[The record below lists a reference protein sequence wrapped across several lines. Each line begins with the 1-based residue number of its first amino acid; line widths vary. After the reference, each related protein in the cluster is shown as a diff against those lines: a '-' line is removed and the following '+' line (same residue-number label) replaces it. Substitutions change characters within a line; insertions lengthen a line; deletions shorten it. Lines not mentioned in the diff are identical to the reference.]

1 MQQGYRESKL
11 AGCIKLLGTLTGNRE
26 VECRIEAVLV
36 RLGVPGVLKS
46 TPFLQQLS
54 SRTGVTM
61 HTSYLVELGRQLYRL
76 SKAVCLQL
84 ERNMKFT
91 RKQNTSAATLLM
103 QGLTDTLPSSAS
115 RENGVGRAALLARQI
130 FALILIV
137 LIVPMGQGALLFA
150 QTAPPQQ
157 HQYNGTTPPPPP
169 QAADQADQSDAQD
182 QGAPPPDQGAPQG
195 QPLTADELGQM
206 VAPIALYPDALVA
219 QILAASTY
227 PTQVVEADRWV
238 QAQGNMPADQLGAAA
253 NSQNWDPSV
262 KALIAFPSVLAQMD
276 KNIQWTTDLGNAYYN
291 QPDDVMSAVQA
302 MRARAQSAGTLHNT
316 EQQQVSDNGGNIVIA
331 PANPEVVYVPVY
343 NPWGVYG
350 APVGVYPGYYY
361 GPPAGVY
368 IGTGL
373 AIGFGIGIG
382 IGMWSHWGWGW
393 NSWHPDW
400 NHRAI
405 YYGGNRYYTRS
416 VTVYNRGYNR
426 PGSPHGY
433 PGSRGSYY
441 NHNANY
447 NHGGNYNNH
456 GGQPNHGNNQ
466 PNHGNNQQYHG
477 NQPNH
482 GNNQQYHG
490 NEQQVH
496 GNQQQ
501 SHDNQQYHG
510 EQQNH
515 GNNSQNYNHNGS
527 QPKPN
532 QTSNKGNVNSHPQS
546 NSGHQGGGHPSNGGG
561 HPSSGGGGHPSGG
574 GGGHPSG
581 GGGGGGHEGGGGGSH
596 H

>member
-1 MQQGYRESKL
+1 M
-11 AGCIKLLGTLTGNRE
+11 
-26 VECRIEAVLV
+26 
-36 RLGVPGVLKS
+36 KS
-46 TPFLQQLS
+46 
-54 SRTGVTM
+54 
-61 HTSYLVELGRQLYRL
+61 
-76 SKAVCLQL
+76 
-84 ERNMKFT
+84 T
-91 RKQNTSAATLLM
+91 RKQYVSPTTSFL
-103 QGLTDTLPSSAS
+103 QGITGTLPSSPS
-115 RENGVGRAALLARQI
+115 RWSGVGRAALLARQV
-130 FALILIV
+130 FALVLIV

-157 HQYNGTTPPPPP
+157 EQYNGTEPPPPPPP
-169 QAADQADQSDAQD
+169 QNQNGSQDQNAPQDQGAPPQD

-195 QPLTADELGQM
+195 QPLSPEELGQM

-238 QAQGNMPADQLGAAA
+238 QSQGNVPPEQLGAAA
-253 NSQNWDPSV
+253 NGQNWDPSV
-262 KALIAFPSVLAQMD
+262 KALVAFPSVLAQMD

-302 MRARAQSAGTLHNT
+302 LRARAQSAGTLHDT
-316 EQQQVSDNGGNIVIA
+316 PQQQVSDNGGNIVIV
-331 PANPEVVYVPVY
+331 PANPQVVYVPVY

-350 APVGVYPGYYY
+350 TPIGVYPGYYY

-368 IGTGL
+368 FGTGL

-382 IGMWSHWGWGW
+382 ISIWSHWGWGW
-393 NSWHPDW
+393 HSWHPDW

-447 NHGGNYNNH
+447 NHG
-456 GGQPNHGNNQ
+456 
-466 PNHGNNQQYHG
+466 NQQYHG
-477 NQPNH
+477 NS
-482 GNNQQYHG
+482 QQYHG
-490 NEQQVH
+490 NAQYH
-496 GNQQQ
+496 GNQQ
-501 SHDNQQYHG
+501 SHANQAYHG
-510 EQQNH
+510 NS
-515 GNNSQNYNHNGS
+515 SQNYNHNGS

-532 QTSNKGNVNSHPQS
+532 QSGNKGTPSSHPQS
-546 NSGHQGGGHPSNGGG
+546 NGGGHQ
-561 HPSSGGGGHPSGG
+561 SSGHPSGG
-574 GGGHPSG
+574 GGGHDG
-581 GGGGGGHEGGGGGSH
+581 GGGGGGHH
-596 H
+596 

>member
-1 MQQGYRESKL
+1 M
-11 AGCIKLLGTLTGNRE
+11 
-26 VECRIEAVLV
+26 
-36 RLGVPGVLKS
+36 KS
-46 TPFLQQLS
+46 
-54 SRTGVTM
+54 
-61 HTSYLVELGRQLYRL
+61 
-76 SKAVCLQL
+76 
-84 ERNMKFT
+84 T
-91 RKQNTSAATLLM
+91 RKQNTSPATLWM
-103 QGLTDTLPSSAS
+103 QGLTGTLPSCSS
-115 RENGVGRAALLARQI
+115 RPDGIARAALLARQI
-130 FALILIV
+130 FALVLIV
-137 LIVPMGQGALLFA
+137 LIVPMGPGALLFA

-157 HQYNGTTPPPPP
+157 EQYNGAVPPPPP
-169 QAADQADQSDAQD
+169 PDQSDSQD

-195 QPLTADELGQM
+195 QPLSAEELGQM

-238 QAQGNMPADQLGAAA
+238 QSQGNVPPDQLGAAA
-253 NSQNWDPSV
+253 NAQNWDPSV
-262 KALIAFPSVLAQMD
+262 KALVAFPTVLAQMD

-302 MRARAQSAGTLHNT
+302 MRARAQAAGTLHDT
-316 EQQQVSDNGGNIVIA
+316 PQQQISDNGGNIVIV

-350 APVGVYPGYYY
+350 APLGVYPGYYY

-368 IGTGL
+368 FGTGL

-382 IGMWSHWGWGW
+382 IGIWSHWGWGW
-393 NSWHPDW
+393 HSWHPDW

-447 NHGGNYNNH
+447 NHGNQQY
-456 GGQPNHGNNQ
+456 HGNSQQYHGNQ
-466 PNHGNNQQYHG
+466 PYHGNNQQYHG
-477 NQPNH
+477 NQPSH
-482 GNNQQYHG
+482 SNQAYHG
-490 NEQQVH
+490 N
-496 GNQQQ
+496 
-501 SHDNQQYHG
+501 S
-510 EQQNH
+510 
-515 GNNSQNYNHNGS
+515 SQNYNHSGS

-532 QTSNKGNVNSHPQS
+532 QSSYKENTGGHSQS
-546 NSGHQGGGHPSNGGG
+546 NSGQHSGGHPSNSGSGG
-561 HPSSGGGGHPSGG
+561 HPSNSGGGGHPSGG
-574 GGGHPSG
+574 GGGGHD
-581 GGGGGGHEGGGGGSH
+581 GGGGGGHH
-596 H
+596 

>member
-1 MQQGYRESKL
+1 M
-11 AGCIKLLGTLTGNRE
+11 
-26 VECRIEAVLV
+26 
-36 RLGVPGVLKS
+36 KS
-46 TPFLQQLS
+46 I
-54 SRTGVTM
+54 
-61 HTSYLVELGRQLYRL
+61 
-76 SKAVCLQL
+76 
-84 ERNMKFT
+84 
-91 RKQNTSAATLLM
+91 RKQTNSPATTFF
-103 QGLTDTLPSSAS
+103 QGLNGTLPSTPSRWSGIGRVAS
-115 RENGVGRAALLARQI
+115 IARQI
-130 FALILIV
+130 FAVVLIV

-150 QTAPPQQ
+150 QTAPQQ
-157 HQYNGTTPPPPP
+157 QQQYNGAEPPPPP
-169 QAADQADQSDAQD
+169 PDQNGAQQQYAPQDQGPPPQDQGAPDQGAPQD

-195 QPLTADELGQM
+195 QPLSAEELGQM

-238 QAQGNMPADQLGAAA
+238 QSQGNMPADQLGAAA
-253 NSQNWDPSV
+253 NSQSWDPSV

-291 QPDDVMSAVQA
+291 QPDDVMAAVQG
-302 MRARAQSAGTLHNT
+302 MRAKAQASGNLHNT
-316 EQQQVSDNGGNIVIA
+316 PQQVVSDNGGNIVIA

-368 IGTGL
+368 FGAGL
-373 AIGFGIGIG
+373 AIGFGVGIG
-382 IGMWSHWGWGW
+382 IGLWSHWGWGW

-447 NHGGNYNNH
+447 NHGNYNNH
-456 GGQPNHGNNQ
+456 GGQPYHGNTQ
-466 PNHGNNQQYHG
+466 QYHGNQAYHGNEPYHGNTQQQVHGNQQYHG
-477 NQPNH
+477 NQQQVH
-482 GNNQQYHG
+482 ENQNQAHENQAYHG
-490 NEQQVH
+490 NTA
-496 GNQQQ
+496 
-501 SHDNQQYHG
+501 
-510 EQQNH
+510 
-515 GNNSQNYNHNGS
+515 QNYNHNGS
-527 QPKPN
+527 QPKPT
-532 QTSNKGNVNSHPQS
+532 QSSNKGNNGGHPPS
-546 NSGHQGGGHPSNGGG
+546 NAGHQSGAGGGHPSG
-561 HPSSGGGGHPSGG
+561 GGGGHPSGG

-581 GGGGGGHEGGGGGSH
+581 GGGGGGHSSGGGGGGGGH